1 MDIERLA
8 VCAVIDVIARTD
20 YLSPFVN
27 SGDKEPSWDG
37 HIYAYSHIS
46 KSKKYFK
53 GRAPVQ
59 VKGTLRKR
67 FSKEKFSFSV
77 EIADLRSYRMEGG
90 TVYFVVQISDDGTR
104 KKIFYNTLLPYEIN
118 QLLQNSKNN
127 GRVSVTMHEFPIDK
141 NEVTNVIFDFISD
154 RQRQDLLKNGKNVS
168 IDSIVQHIG
177 LENLNFGFS
186 CAGIGY
192 DLNKPYEYLFNHD
205 IYLYAENKDIN
216 YRVPIC
222 HMWRA
227 ESAQTK
233 MEVSVC
239 VNGKEYFKSCEIL
252 HTPDYDEIHFGKSI
266 IVKEPHKGNPS
277 LCFALKGNIDE
288 RISAIEF
295 LLDMVDGKGITVDGI
310 NIKTEFYAQ
319 QIEEFGLKGLKDQL
333 KYLKD
338 VKDVLEFVDVQIP
351 LECDNITDKD
361 ESYIKM
367 LLLGIK
373 YGEPINFNNEK
384 VPPIGHI
391 AIANLNII
399 LHFIESENGKYK
411 IENFAESLADCK
423 SDYADG
429 KFFDT
434 SKYTILRKKD
444 FIKISNLRFDR
455 MEEEIFSIE
464 NSGHLVRVNL
474 MMLEMISAYD
484 VNKNDALIQSAI
496 RIGIWLIDKDN
507 DADLAILNVY
517 QCYYRIR
524 KLSDEELDILDNI
537 ARRRENNSS
546 VMLGVYI
553 LLENNRKAK
562 RIFENMELEE
572 QKDFME
578 FPIYRIW
585 TGREN
590 ENIAQ
595 KS

>member
-1 MDIERLA
+1 
-8 VCAVIDVIARTD
+8 
-20 YLSPFVN
+20 
-27 SGDKEPSWDG
+27 
-37 HIYAYSHIS
+37 
-46 KSKKYFK
+46 
-53 GRAPVQ
+53 
-59 VKGTLRKR
+59 
-67 FSKEKFSFSV
+67 
-77 EIADLRSYRMEGG
+77 
-90 TVYFVVQISDDGTR
+90 
-104 KKIFYNTLLPYEIN
+104 
-118 QLLQNSKNN
+118 
-127 GRVSVTMHEFPIDK
+127 
-141 NEVTNVIFDFISD
+141 
-154 RQRQDLLKNGKNVS
+154 
-168 IDSIVQHIG
+168 
-177 LENLNFGFS
+177 
-186 CAGIGY
+186 
-192 DLNKPYEYLFNHD
+192 
-205 IYLYAENKDIN
+205 
-216 YRVPIC
+216 
-222 HMWRA
+222 MWRI

-239 VNGKEYFKSCEIL
+239 ANGKEYFKSCEIL
-252 HTPDYDEIHFGKSI
+252 HTPNCDEIHFGKSI
-266 IVKEPHKGNPS
+266 IVKETHKGNPS
-277 LCFALKGNIDE
+277 LCFALKGNINE

-295 LLDMVDGKGITVDGI
+295 LLDVVDGKGIMVDGI
-310 NIKTEFYAQ
+310 NIKTEFYAR
-319 QIEEFGLKGLKDQL
+319 QIEESGLKGLKDQL
-333 KYLKD
+333 QYLKD
-338 VKDVLEFVDVQIP
+338 VKEVLESVDVQIP

-373 YGEPINFNNEK
+373 YGEQINFNSEK

-391 AIANLNII
+391 VIANLNII
-399 LHFIESENGKYK
+399 LHFIESEKGKYK
-411 IENFAESLADCK
+411 IENFADSLADCK

-444 FIKISNLRFDR
+444 FIKISNLRFDK

-585 TGREN
+585 TGNRVPC
-590 ENIAQ
+590 
-595 KS
+595 SSR

>member
-46 KSKKYFK
+46 KSKKYSK

-67 FSKEKFSFSV
+67 FSKDKFCYRV
-77 EIADLRSYRMEGG
+77 EIADLRSYRREGG
-90 TVYFVVQISDDGTR
+90 TVYFVVQISGDGIR
-104 KKIFYNTLLPYEIN
+104 KKIFYNALLPYEIN
-118 QLLQNSKNN
+118 QLLQNSNDDGK
-127 GRVSVTMHEFPIDK
+127 VSVTMYEFPIDK

-154 RQRQDLLKNGKNVS
+154 RERQDLLKNGKSIS

-177 LENLNFGFS
+177 LEKLNFGFS

-216 YRVPIC
+216 YQVPIC

-233 MEVSVC
+233 MGVSVC
-239 VNGKEYFKSCEIL
+239 ANGKEYFRSCEIL
-252 HTPDYDEIHFGKSI
+252 HTPDCDEIHFGKSI
-266 IVKEPHKGNPS
+266 IIKEPHKGNPS
-277 LCFALKGNIDE
+277 LCFSLKGNINE
-288 RISAIEF
+288 RISSIEF
-295 LLDMVDGKGITVDGI
+295 LLDMVDGKGIMVDGK

-319 QIEEFGLKGLKDQL
+319 QIEESGLNGLEGQL
-333 KYLKD
+333 QYLKD
-338 VKDVLEFVDVQIP
+338 VKDVLESVDVQIP

-373 YGEPINFNNEK
+373 YGEPINFNDKK
-384 VPPIGHI
+384 VPPIGYI

-399 LHFIESENGKYK
+399 LHFIESEDGKYK
-411 IENFAESLADCK
+411 IENFADSIADCK

-429 KFFDT
+429 EFFDT
-434 SKYTILRKKD
+434 SKYTILREKD
-444 FIKISNLRFDR
+444 FSKISNLRFDK

-464 NSGHLVRVNL
+464 NRGHLVRVNL
-474 MMLEMISAYD
+474 MMLEMICAYD
-484 VNKNDALIQSAI
+484 VNKNDAIIQSAI

-507 DADLAILNVY
+507 DADLAVLNVY

-524 KLSDEELDILDNI
+524 KLSDEELDILENI
-537 ARRRENNSS
+537 TQRRENNPS
-546 VMLGVYI
+546 VMLGAYI

-562 RIFENMELEE
+562 RIFENMELEK

-590 ENIAQ
+590 ESIAQ
-595 KS
+595 K